1 MHLHA
6 STSIQDSKGG
16 RDVLHVDIDGN
27 RGPVVCAAQ
36 MNPISSSSG
45 MMDGRYAGLVGHT
58 GPVSALALSQTQGSS
73 IIVQQPVLA
82 SASEDGTVKIWDI
95 DSRSVVRTVDAL
107 PLLESTA
114 TAAAAAAASDDGSN
128 VAANDG
134 PAAICF
140 AWNSSDLLYVSV
152 GASLLLCDLRSSDSR
167 PWVHVFDAA
176 DDINKIDAHW
186 NGSYVALADDSGS
199 VHVLETAATPHK
211 PYRKLRKAHTNIA
224 TSVCF
229 RPKRP
234 WQLWS
239 SSMDYSVIHWD
250 YSKGSISESYKYDP
264 LPQTNI
270 ESDSLFAQGL
280 NPPFGYDLKFNSTG
294 NTCVVALGDGSIDC
308 IQWNSD
314 DHGSRLSKKASQS
327 LRKANRST
335 VCRQR
340 LSGPHAWS
348 ATAVS
353 FAPKLE
359 QSNDAMDMF
368 VSASIDGS
376 VALWSVPPT
385 SSGTTVSEDAAPPL
399 PPLRSTIKLAQK
411 INTVVALDTSE
422 SRVLVAVGSTA
433 KSGARTAVDAFEI
446 ELACLDL

>member
-211 PYRKLRKAHTNIA
+211 PYPNRKNMIALSTTDRVDCNQRMFPSKATMAAVVEQHGLFCD
-224 TSVCF
+224 S
-229 RPKRP
+229 
-234 WQLWS
+234 LGLL
-239 SSMDYSVIHWD
+239 
-250 YSKGSISESYKYDP
+250 KGSISESYNT
-264 LPQTNI
+264 TNI

-294 NTCVVALGDGSIDC
+294 STCVVALGDGSIDC

-385 SSGTTVSEDAAPPL
+385 SSGLQYLKMQHLLSPH
-399 PPLRSTIKLAQK
+399 
-411 INTVVALDTSE
+411 
-422 SRVLVAVGSTA
+422 
-433 KSGARTAVDAFEI
+433 
-446 ELACLDL
+446 

>member
-1 MHLHA
+1 MA
-6 STSIQDSKGG
+6 
-16 RDVLHVDIDGN
+16 
-27 RGPVVCAAQ
+27 
-36 MNPISSSSG
+36 
-45 MMDGRYAGLVGHT
+45 
-58 GPVSALALSQTQGSS
+58 
-73 IIVQQPVLA
+73 
-82 SASEDGTVKIWDI
+82 
-95 DSRSVVRTVDAL
+95 
-107 PLLESTA
+107 
-114 TAAAAAAASDDGSN
+114 AAAAAAASDDGSN
-128 VAANDG
+128 GAANDG

-294 NTCVVALGDGSIDC
+294 NTS
-308 IQWNSD
+308 
-314 DHGSRLSKKASQS
+314 
-327 LRKANRST
+327 NRST

-399 PPLRSTIKLAQK
+399 PPLRSTIKLPQK

-422 SRVLVAVGSTA
+422 SRVLVAVGGTA

>member
-114 TAAAAAAASDDGSN
+114 TAAAAAAL
-128 VAANDG
+128 VMTAAT
-134 PAAICF
+134 
-140 AWNSSDLLYVSV
+140 
-152 GASLLLCDLRSSDSR
+152 SLLMMVLQPYALHGIPLIYSIR

-294 NTCVVALGDGSIDC
+294 STCVVALGDGSIDC

-399 PPLRSTIKLAQK
+399 PPLRSTIKLPQK

-422 SRVLVAVGSTA
+422 SRVLVAVGGTA

>member
-1 MHLHA
+1 
-6 STSIQDSKGG
+6 
-16 RDVLHVDIDGN
+16 
-27 RGPVVCAAQ
+27 

-45 MMDGRYAGLVGHT
+45 MMDGGYAGLVGHT

-128 VAANDG
+128 GAANDG

-211 PYRKLRKAHTNIA
+211 PYRKLRKAHTNVMVAITYSNRKNMIA
-224 TSVCF
+224 LSTTDRVDCNQRMF
-229 RPKRP
+229 P
-234 WQLWS
+234 
-239 SSMDYSVIHWD
+239 
-250 YSKGSISESYKYDP
+250 SKATMAAVVEQHGLFYP

-270 ESDSLFAQGL
+270 EADSLFAQGL

-385 SSGTTVSEDAAPPL
+385 SSGTTASEDAAPPL

-422 SRVLVAVGSTA
+422 SRVLVAVGGTA